1 MTHYPILAI
10 MAYFLGAFLIVIFGR
25 NRAVRNTLGFLGTA
39 VPLCLLIMLAKP
51 ILANGEIIAY
61 WMGNRVP
68 AGGYAIGIALEV
80 DAFGLFFGLL
90 IATAVFVAMIYS
102 FSYMSHDDN
111 EPQYYT
117 LFLMLCGGVMGLVLS
132 GDLFNMFIMVEILTF
147 AAVALTAFRNTV
159 FGALEAAFKYLVV
172 GCIGST
178 CILAGTIM
186 LYAQAHTLNF
196 AQLAAFLPGNLNIAT
211 IIAYALLFIGFCTK
225 AFLVPFHP
233 LAADAHGAAPA
244 PVSVLISGVLTKSGL
259 YGIIRLTYILF
270 RTMNLGTVQ
279 FWLVFLGSVSMFLC
293 VTMALAQHDFKRLL
307 AFHSISQ
314 IGYVLTAAGLAT
326 ALGVSSGLYHAM
338 NHTLFKGLLFLCA
351 GAVLHETGTT
361 DLDRLGGLSKKM
373 PVTTVLFLVGAF
385 SISGIPPFNGFAS
398 KWLIYQA
405 TYQKAVESGNI
416 GFMLVTVC
424 CLVTST
430 LTLASFVKVTQSVF
444 FGQLPKE
451 YEHVKEVPFGMRL
464 GMGILAALCILTGI
478 FPGFVQNWLTG
489 PAARAVFQANG
500 YIDAMMGAGYA
511 DKFGL
516 ADTLPVSFTSIGV
529 WSPISWLCLL
539 AIMLLAVAIVAITSK
554 YDAVSKAAKQTDPLT
569 LEALESATAAYLP
582 TAPANPAPRYAT
594 GHAASGKYELFYGGE
609 ESVFSQVGGDDL
621 FWGFKH
627 NWRHYFKFMH
637 ELHSGIVNDYSLWA
651 VVALALA
658 MLYAMIIL

>member
-1 MTHYPILAI
+1 MMQHYPILAI
-10 MAYFLGAFLIVIFGR
+10 MTYFLGAFLIVIFGR
-25 NRAVRNTLGFLGTA
+25 NRAIRNAVGFLATA
-39 VPLCLLIMLAKP
+39 VPLCLLITLVKP
-51 ILANGEIIAY
+51 VMIYGDVIAY
-61 WMGNRVP
+61 WMGGRAP

-80 DAFGLFFGLL
+80 DALGLFFGLL
-90 IATAVFVAMIYS
+90 VATAVFAAMLYS

-147 AAVALTAFRNTV
+147 AAVALTAFRNRV

-172 GCIGST
+172 GSIGSS

-186 LYAQAHTLNF
+186 LYAQVHTLNF
-196 AQLAAFLPGNLNIAT
+196 AQMAAMIPGNLNTAT
-211 IIAYALLFIGFCTK
+211 MVAYALLFIGFCTK

-279 FWLVFLGSVSMFLC
+279 FWLVFLGSVSMFVC

-326 ALGVSSGLYHAM
+326 ALGVSAGLYHAM

-361 DLDRLGGLSKKM
+361 DLDKLGGLSKKM
-373 PVTTVLFLVGAF
+373 PHTTVLFLIGAF

-416 GFMLVTVC
+416 GFVLVTVC

-451 YEHVKEVPFGMRL
+451 YENVGEVSLGMRL
-464 GMGILAALCILTGI
+464 AMGLLALLCVVTGL
-478 FPGFVQNWLTG
+478 FPGLVTTFLTE
-489 PAARAVFQANG
+489 PAARAVFGANN
-500 YIDAMMGAGYA
+500 YINAMMGGGYA
-511 DKFGL
+511 EGFGL
-516 ADTLPVSFTSIGV
+516 MDTLPVSFQSVGV

-539 AIMLLAVAIVAITSK
+539 MIMLLAVAIVAVSTK
-554 YDAVSKAAKQTDPLT
+554 YDQVSALAK
-569 LEALESATAAYLP
+569 TAA
-582 TAPANPAPRYAT
+582 AEEAAAAAGPRYGSGSLAE
-594 GHAASGKYELFYGGE
+594 GKYELFFGGE
-609 ESVFSQVGGDDL
+609 ETVFSQVGGNDM

-627 NWRHYFKFMH
+627 NWRHYFSFMH
-637 ELHSGIVNDYSLWA
+637 NLHSGIVNDYALWA
-651 VVALALA
+651 VIALALA
-658 MLYAMIIL
+658 MLYAMIVL

>member
-1 MTHYPILAI
+1 MMQHYPILAI
-10 MAYFLGAFLIVIFGR
+10 MTYFLGAFLIVIFGK
-25 NRAVRNTLGFLGTA
+25 NRTVRNAVGFLATA
-39 VPLCLLIMLAKP
+39 VPLCLLITLVKP
-51 ILANGEIIAY
+51 VMMGGDIIAY
-61 WMGNRVP
+61 WMGGRVP

-80 DAFGLFFGLL
+80 DALSLFFGLL
-90 IATAVFVAMIYS
+90 VATAVFAAMLYS

-147 AAVALTAFRNTV
+147 AAVALTAFRNSV

-172 GCIGST
+172 GSIGSS

-186 LYAQAHTLNF
+186 LYAQTHTLNF
-196 AQLAAFLPGNLNIAT
+196 AQLSAMIPGNLNLAT
-211 IIAYALLFIGFCTK
+211 TVAYALLFIGFCTK

-279 FWLVFLGSVSMFLC
+279 FWLVFLGSVSMFVC

-326 ALGVSSGLYHAM
+326 ALGVSAGLYHAM

-361 DLDRLGGLSKKM
+361 DLDKLGGLSKKM
-373 PVTTVLFLVGAF
+373 PHTTVLFLVGAF

-405 TYQKAVESGNI
+405 AYQKGVESGNI
-416 GFMLVTVC
+416 GFLLVTIC

-451 YEHVKEVPFGMRL
+451 YENVREVSFGMRL
-464 GMGILAALCILTGI
+464 AMGLLALLCIVTGL
-478 FPGFVQNWLTG
+478 FPGLVTTFLTE
-489 PAARAVFQANG
+489 PAARAVFGANH
-500 YIDAMMGAGYA
+500 YINAMMGAGYA
-511 DKFGL
+511 ESFGL
-516 ADTLPVSFTSIGV
+516 ADALPVSFYSAGV

-539 AIMLLAVAIVAITSK
+539 MIMLLAVAIVAVSSK
-554 YDAVSKAAKQTDPLT
+554 YDQVSALAK
-569 LEALESATAAYLP
+569 TAA
-582 TAPANPAPRYAT
+582 AAEAAAAGPRYGSGSLAE
-594 GHAASGKYELFYGGE
+594 GKYELFFGGE
-609 ESVFSQVGGDDL
+609 ESVYSQVGGDDM

-627 NWRHYFKFMH
+627 NWRHYFSFMH
-637 ELHSGIVNDYSLWA
+637 NLHSGIVNDYALWA
-651 VVALALA
+651 VIALALA

>member
-1 MTHYPILAI
+1 MMQHYPILAI
-10 MAYFLGAFLIVIFGR
+10 MTYFLGAFLIVIFGK
-25 NRAVRNTLGFLGTA
+25 NRTVRNAVGFLATA
-39 VPLCLLIMLAKP
+39 VPLCLLITLVKP
-51 ILANGEIIAY
+51 VMMGGDIIAY
-61 WMGNRVP
+61 WMGGRVP

-80 DAFGLFFGLL
+80 DALSLFFGLL
-90 IATAVFVAMIYS
+90 VATAVFAAMLYS

-147 AAVALTAFRNTV
+147 AAVALTAFRNSV

-172 GCIGST
+172 GSIGSS

-196 AQLAAFLPGNLNIAT
+196 AQLSAMIPGNLNLAT
-211 IIAYALLFIGFCTK
+211 TVAYALLFIGFCTK

-279 FWLVFLGSVSMFLC
+279 FWLVFLGSVSMFVC

-326 ALGVSSGLYHAM
+326 ALGVSAGLYHAM

-361 DLDRLGGLSKKM
+361 DLDKLGGLSKKM
-373 PVTTVLFLVGAF
+373 PHTTVLFLVGAF

-405 TYQKAVESGNI
+405 AYQKGVESGNI
-416 GFMLVTVC
+416 GFLLVTIC

-451 YEHVKEVPFGMRL
+451 YENVREVSFGMRL
-464 GMGILAALCILTGI
+464 AMGLLALLCIVTGL
-478 FPGFVQNWLTG
+478 FPGLVTTFLTE
-489 PAARAVFQANG
+489 PAARAVFGANH
-500 YIDAMMGAGYA
+500 YINAMMGAGYA
-511 DKFGL
+511 ESFGL
-516 ADTLPVSFTSIGV
+516 ADALPVSFYSAGV

-539 AIMLLAVAIVAITSK
+539 MIMLLAVAIVAVSSK
-554 YDAVSKAAKQTDPLT
+554 YDQVSALAK
-569 LEALESATAAYLP
+569 TAA
-582 TAPANPAPRYAT
+582 AAEAAAAAGPRYGSGSLAE
-594 GHAASGKYELFYGGE
+594 GKYELFFGGE
-609 ESVFSQVGGDDL
+609 ESVYSQVGGDDM

-627 NWRHYFKFMH
+627 NWRHYFSFMH
-637 ELHSGIVNDYSLWA
+637 NLHSGIVNDYALWA
-651 VVALALA
+651 VIALALA

>member
-1 MTHYPILAI
+1 MMQHYPILAI
-10 MAYFLGAFLIVIFGR
+10 MTYFLGAFLIVIFGK
-25 NRAVRNTLGFLGTA
+25 NRTVRNAVGFLATA
-39 VPLCLLIMLAKP
+39 VPLCLLITLVKP
-51 ILANGEIIAY
+51 VMMGGDIIAY
-61 WMGNRVP
+61 WMGGRVP

-80 DAFGLFFGLL
+80 DALSLFFGLRV
-90 IATAVFVAMIYS
+90 ATAVFAAMLYS

-172 GCIGST
+172 GSIGSS

-196 AQLAAFLPGNLNIAT
+196 AQLSAMIPGNLNLAT
-211 IIAYALLFIGFCTK
+211 TVAYALLFIGFCTK

-279 FWLVFLGSVSMFLC
+279 FWLVFLGSVSMFVC

-326 ALGVSSGLYHAM
+326 ALGVSAGLYHAM

-361 DLDRLGGLSKKM
+361 DLDKLGGLSKKM
-373 PVTTVLFLVGAF
+373 PHTTVLFLVGAF

-405 TYQKAVESGNI
+405 AYQKGVESGNI
-416 GFMLVTVC
+416 GFLLVTIC

-451 YEHVKEVPFGMRL
+451 YENVREVSFGMRL
-464 GMGILAALCILTGI
+464 AMGLLALLCIVTGL
-478 FPGFVQNWLTG
+478 FPGLVTTFLTE
-489 PAARAVFQANG
+489 PAARAVFGANH
-500 YIDAMMGAGYA
+500 YINAMMGAGYA
-511 DKFGL
+511 ESFGL
-516 ADTLPVSFTSIGV
+516 ADALPVSFYSAGV

-539 AIMLLAVAIVAITSK
+539 MIMLLAVAIVAVSSK
-554 YDAVSKAAKQTDPLT
+554 YDQVSALAK
-569 LEALESATAAYLP
+569 TAA
-582 TAPANPAPRYAT
+582 AAEAAAVAGPRYGSGSLAE
-594 GHAASGKYELFYGGE
+594 GKYELFFGGE
-609 ESVFSQVGGDDL
+609 ESVYSQVGGDDM

-627 NWRHYFKFMH
+627 NWRHYFSFMH
-637 ELHSGIVNDYSLWA
+637 NLHSGIVNDYALWA
-651 VVALALA
+651 VIALALA

>member
-1 MTHYPILAI
+1 MMQHYPILAI
-10 MAYFLGAFLIVIFGR
+10 MTYFLGAFLIVIFGK
-25 NRAVRNTLGFLGTA
+25 NRTVRNAVGFLATA
-39 VPLCLLIMLAKP
+39 VPLCLLITLVKP
-51 ILANGEIIAY
+51 VMMGGDIIAY
-61 WMGNRVP
+61 WMGGRVP

-80 DAFGLFFGLL
+80 DALSLFFGLL
-90 IATAVFVAMIYS
+90 VATAVFAAMLYS

-147 AAVALTAFRNTV
+147 AAVALTAFRNSV

-172 GCIGST
+172 GSIGSS

-196 AQLAAFLPGNLNIAT
+196 AQLSAMIPGNLNLAT
-211 IIAYALLFIGFCTK
+211 TVAYALLFIGFCTK

-279 FWLVFLGSVSMFLC
+279 FWLVFLGSVSMFVC

-326 ALGVSSGLYHAM
+326 ALGVSAGLYHAM

-361 DLDRLGGLSKKM
+361 DLDKLGGLSKKM
-373 PVTTVLFLVGAF
+373 PQTTVLFLIGAF

-405 TYQKAVESGNI
+405 AYQKGVESGNI
-416 GFMLVTVC
+416 GFLLVTIC

-451 YEHVKEVPFGMRL
+451 YENVREVSVGMRL
-464 GMGILAALCILTGI
+464 AMGLLALLCIVTGL
-478 FPGFVQNWLTG
+478 FPGLVTTFLTE
-489 PAARAVFQANG
+489 PAARAVFGANH
-500 YIDAMMGAGYA
+500 YINAMMGAGYA
-511 DKFGL
+511 ESFGL
-516 ADTLPVSFTSIGV
+516 ADALPVSFYSAGV

-539 AIMLLAVAIVAITSK
+539 MIMLLAVAIVAVSSK
-554 YDAVSKAAKQTDPLT
+554 YDQVSALAK
-569 LEALESATAAYLP
+569 TAA
-582 TAPANPAPRYAT
+582 AAEAAAAAGPRYGSGSLAE
-594 GHAASGKYELFYGGE
+594 GKYELFFGGE
-609 ESVFSQVGGDDL
+609 ESVYSQVGGDDM

-627 NWRHYFKFMH
+627 NWRHYFSFMH
-637 ELHSGIVNDYSLWA
+637 NLHSGIVNDYALWA
-651 VVALALA
+651 VIALALA

>member
-1 MTHYPILAI
+1 MMQHYPILAI
-10 MAYFLGAFLIVIFGR
+10 MTYFLGAFLIVIFGK
-25 NRAVRNTLGFLGTA
+25 NRTVRNAVGFLATA
-39 VPLCLLIMLAKP
+39 VPLCLLITLVKP
-51 ILANGEIIAY
+51 VMMGGDIIAY
-61 WMGNRVP
+61 WMGGRVP

-80 DAFGLFFGLL
+80 DALSLFFGLL
-90 IATAVFVAMIYS
+90 VATAVFAAMLYS

-147 AAVALTAFRNTV
+147 AAVALTAFRNSV

-172 GCIGST
+172 GSIGSS

-186 LYAQAHTLNF
+186 LYAQTHTLNF
-196 AQLAAFLPGNLNIAT
+196 AQLSAMIPGNLNLAT
-211 IIAYALLFIGFCTK
+211 TVAYALLFIGFCTK

-279 FWLVFLGSVSMFLC
+279 FWLVFLGSVSMFVC

-326 ALGVSSGLYHAM
+326 ALGVSAGLYHAM

-361 DLDRLGGLSKKM
+361 DLDKLGGLSKKM
-373 PVTTVLFLVGAF
+373 PHTTVLFLVGAF

-405 TYQKAVESGNI
+405 AYQKGVESGNI
-416 GFMLVTVC
+416 GFLLVTIC

-451 YEHVKEVPFGMRL
+451 YENVREVSFGMRL
-464 GMGILAALCILTGI
+464 AMGLLALLCIVTGL
-478 FPGFVQNWLTG
+478 FPGLVTTFLTE
-489 PAARAVFQANG
+489 PAARAVFGANH
-500 YIDAMMGAGYA
+500 YINAMMGAGYA
-511 DKFGL
+511 ESFGL
-516 ADTLPVSFTSIGV
+516 ADMLPVSFYSAGV

-539 AIMLLAVAIVAITSK
+539 MIMLLAVAIVAVSSK
-554 YDAVSKAAKQTDPLT
+554 YDQVSALAK
-569 LEALESATAAYLP
+569 TAA
-582 TAPANPAPRYAT
+582 AAEAAAVAGPRY
-594 GHAASGKYELFYGGE
+594 GSGSPAAEGKYELFFGGE
-609 ESVFSQVGGDDL
+609 ESVYSQVGGDDM

-627 NWRHYFKFMH
+627 NWRHYFSFMH
-637 ELHSGIVNDYSLWA
+637 NLHSGIVNDYALWA
-651 VVALALA
+651 VIALALA

>member
-1 MTHYPILAI
+1 MMQHYPILAI
-10 MAYFLGAFLIVIFGR
+10 MTYFLGAFLIVIFGK
-25 NRAVRNTLGFLGTA
+25 NRTVRNAVGFLATA
-39 VPLCLLIMLAKP
+39 VPLCLLITLVKP
-51 ILANGEIIAY
+51 VMMGGDIIAY
-61 WMGNRVP
+61 WMGSRVP

-80 DAFGLFFGLL
+80 DALSLFFGLL
-90 IATAVFVAMIYS
+90 VATAVFAAMLYS

-172 GCIGST
+172 GSIGSS

-186 LYAQAHTLNF
+186 LYAQTHTLNF
-196 AQLAAFLPGNLNIAT
+196 AQLSAMIPGNLNLAT
-211 IIAYALLFIGFCTK
+211 TVAYALLFIGFCTK

-279 FWLVFLGSVSMFLC
+279 FWLVFLGSVSMFVC

-326 ALGVSSGLYHAM
+326 ALGVSAGLYHAM

-361 DLDRLGGLSKKM
+361 DLDKLGGLSKKM
-373 PVTTVLFLVGAF
+373 PHTTVLFLVGAF

-405 TYQKAVESGNI
+405 AYQKGVESGNI
-416 GFMLVTVC
+416 GFLLVTIC

-451 YEHVKEVPFGMRL
+451 YENVREVSFGMRL
-464 GMGILAALCILTGI
+464 AMGLLALLCIVTGL
-478 FPGFVQNWLTG
+478 FPGLVTTFLTE
-489 PAARAVFQANG
+489 PAARAVFGANH
-500 YIDAMMGAGYA
+500 YINAMMGAGYA
-511 DKFGL
+511 ESFGL
-516 ADTLPVSFTSIGV
+516 ADALPVSFYSAGV

-539 AIMLLAVAIVAITSK
+539 MIMLLAVAIVAVSSK
-554 YDAVSKAAKQTDPLT
+554 YDQVSALAK
-569 LEALESATAAYLP
+569 TAA
-582 TAPANPAPRYAT
+582 AAEAAAVAGPRYGSGSPAE
-594 GHAASGKYELFYGGE
+594 GKYELFFGGE
-609 ESVFSQVGGDDL
+609 ESVYSQVGGDDM

-627 NWRHYFKFMH
+627 NWRHYFSFMH
-637 ELHSGIVNDYSLWA
+637 NLHSGIVNDYALWA
-651 VVALALA
+651 VIALALA